1 MTHAARAKL
10 MFLIFLNGYISLSLE
25 LVVLRYLSFWVGSS
39 AIITSIIMGMFL
51 GFMSLGYFLGNARRV
66 KNSNIYKIVGLSFF
80 VIAAISLAAGS
91 FPLISEYFS
100 LMYMAGA
107 RSSVVQTFIFSV
119 VLLSVGPFLFGFN
132 TTLMSRLLS
141 ADKSNQTGVI
151 MAMDTIGSVLGSL
164 LTTLILMPLIGV
176 NNTVIVICGAGVI
189 GALMMWRRW
198 YMWPLAL
205 GLMVFT
211 AYINSNWYQRT
222 RFAITVN
229 NSNSTIQI
237 APINNGRIL
246 YMNSLPMSLYFP
258 DTRMSAEYINY
269 VNDTFIYSM
278 PTDERRRILI
288 LGAGGFT
295 AGLNDTFHDYTYVDI
310 EPTLKEI
317 SETQFLGEKL
327 TPNKKFV
334 VQDASQFLKNT
345 DRMYDLIMLDVYSNS
360 YQVPES
366 LITAEFMMRIKAR
379 VAPGGIVV
387 MNIVSSPAFDDEYSR
402 VFDNTFNS
410 VFSHNTSRNVIGDFN
425 PWQKT
430 GNEPSNIIYVWYN
443 RENSGRIYD
452 VNNSSVLYDIY

>member
-107 RSSVVQTFIFSV
+107 RSSVIQTFIFSV

-141 ADKSNQTGVI
+141 ADKSNHTGVI

-198 YMWPLAL
+198 YMWPL
-205 GLMVFT
+205 
-211 AYINSNWYQRT
+211 
-222 RFAITVN
+222 
-229 NSNSTIQI
+229 
-237 APINNGRIL
+237 
-246 YMNSLPMSLYFP
+246 
-258 DTRMSAEYINY
+258 
-269 VNDTFIYSM
+269 
-278 PTDERRRILI
+278 LI
-288 LGAGGFT
+288 GT
-295 AGLNDTFHDYTYVDI
+295 T
-310 EPTLKEI
+310 
-317 SETQFLGEKL
+317 
-327 TPNKKFV
+327 
-334 VQDASQFLKNT
+334 
-345 DRMYDLIMLDVYSNS
+345 
-360 YQVPES
+360 
-366 LITAEFMMRIKAR
+366 
-379 VAPGGIVV
+379 
-387 MNIVSSPAFDDEYSR
+387 
-402 VFDNTFNS
+402 
-410 VFSHNTSRNVIGDFN
+410 
-425 PWQKT
+425 
-430 GNEPSNIIYVWYN
+430 
-443 RENSGRIYD
+443 
-452 VNNSSVLYDIY
+452 